1 MVKDTERR
9 TEKVLSFWS
18 QITANNFLSPGLH
31 LHETTLCFTFY
42 SFAEPSIIPLLQ
54 KITINQHYAVK
65 SFSKTGYEGK
75 ALNTTQATHMVNK
88 VLPARKHEILEMKWV
103 R

>member
-1 MVKDTERR
+1 MVKDTEKR

-31 LHETTLCFTFY
+31 LHEKPCVLHFILLL
-42 SFAEPSIIPLLQ
+42 PSLIPLLQ
-54 KITINQHYAVK
+54 KITINPHYAVK

-88 VLPARKHEILEMKWV
+88 VLPARKHEILEMKWES
-103 R
+103 